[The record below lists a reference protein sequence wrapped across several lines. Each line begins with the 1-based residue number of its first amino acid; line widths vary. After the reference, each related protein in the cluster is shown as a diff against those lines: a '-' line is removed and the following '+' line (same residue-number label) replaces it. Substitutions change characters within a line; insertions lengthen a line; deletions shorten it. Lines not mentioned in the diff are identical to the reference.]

1 MHQLLKNDD
10 LGKLIVRL
18 CVGILILFHGINKV
32 IHPGSF
38 DGLGQMLAGVGLPAF
53 LAYGVVLGEV
63 VGPLM
68 AIVGWRARIGG
79 LLMAGNM
86 VVAVLLVHLPQ
97 LGTLNEQGGWA
108 LELQG
113 MYFFAALAV
122 MFLGSGR
129 MAIRPD

>member
-1 MHQLLKNDD
+1 MRQWLQHED

-18 CVGILILFHGINKV
+18 SVGILMLFHGINK
-32 IHPGSF
+32 ILHPGSF
-38 DGLGQMLAGVGLPAF
+38 DWLGQTLAGVGLPAF
-53 LAYGVVLGEV
+53 IAYGVLLGEV

-68 AIVGWRARIGG
+68 AIVGWQARVGG

-86 VVAVLLVHLPQ
+86 LVAVALVHLPQ
-97 LGTLNEQGGWA
+97 FGTLNEQGGWT

-129 MAIRPD
+129 LAVKPD

>member
-1 MHQLLKNDD
+1 
-10 LGKLIVRL
+10 
-18 CVGILILFHGINKV
+18 
-32 IHPGSF
+32 
-38 DGLGQMLAGVGLPAF
+38 
-53 LAYGVVLGEV
+53 
-63 VGPLM
+63 
-68 AIVGWRARIGG
+68 
-79 LLMAGNM
+79 MAGNM